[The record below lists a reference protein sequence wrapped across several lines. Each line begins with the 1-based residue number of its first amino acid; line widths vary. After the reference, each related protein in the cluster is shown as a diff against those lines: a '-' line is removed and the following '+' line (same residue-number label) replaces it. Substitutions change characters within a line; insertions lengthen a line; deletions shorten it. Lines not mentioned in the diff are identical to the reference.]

1 MYMFNLVYRSLAS
14 PTTKKPDVEDILKR
28 ARRFNI
34 DNEITGCLVYHKG
47 LFIQYLEGNKN
58 IVLELYSRIEKDVR
72 HTEVTLLSSGYSYS
86 REFDNWSMGYQNII
100 IAKNQFKYL
109 DFMVHPLI
117 DIPDIPVVP
126 NPTSKRFWVAV
137 KKIIN
142 GNDS

>member
-1 MYMFNLVYRSLAS
+1 MFNIVYRSLAS
-14 PTTKKPDVEDILKR
+14 PTTKQPDVEDILKR

-72 HTEVTLLSSGYSYS
+72 HTDVTLLSSGYIYS

-100 IAKNQFKYL
+100 IANNQFKYL
-109 DFMVHPLI
+109 EFMVNPLI
-117 DIPDIPVVP
+117 DIPDMLVVP
-126 NPTSKRFWVAV
+126 NPTSKRFWVAA
-137 KKIIN
+137 KKLIN
-142 GNDS
+142 GNDP

>member
-1 MYMFNLVYRSLAS
+1 MFNIVYRSLAS
-14 PTTKKPDVEDILKR
+14 PTTKQPDVEDILKR

-72 HTEVTLLSSGYSYS
+72 HTDVTLLSSGYIYS

-100 IAKNQFKYL
+100 IANNQFKYL
-109 DFMVHPLI
+109 EFMVNPLI
-117 DIPDIPVVP
+117 DIPDMLVVP
-126 NPTSKRFWVAV
+126 NPTSKRFWVAA
-137 KKIIN
+137 KKLIN